1 MVEVG
6 EPTAVVGQILKAELT
21 NAKRKNGESFRQ
33 SVCVCVRGCA
43 CVCVCVWQASSILH
57 MELCEARANI
67 LSARRLGSSVKQT
80 ATARY
85 VEPSASWRFT
95 QLS

>member
-6 EPTAVVGQILKAELT
+6 EPTAVVGQFLKAELT

-33 SVCVCVRGCA
+33 SVCVGVRA
-43 CVCVCVWQASSILH
+43 CVCVCVGQASSILH

>member
-6 EPTAVVGQILKAELT
+6 EPTAVVGQFLKAELT

-33 SVCVCVRGCA
+33 SVCVGVRA